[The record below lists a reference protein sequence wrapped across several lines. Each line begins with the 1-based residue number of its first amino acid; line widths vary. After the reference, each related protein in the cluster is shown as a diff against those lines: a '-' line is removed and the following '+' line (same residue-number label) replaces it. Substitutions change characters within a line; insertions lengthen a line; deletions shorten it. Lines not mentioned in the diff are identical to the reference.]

1 VERELAQRWI
11 DRYEACQ
18 EFYVADREERFTVIG
33 DVLARTGPERGA
45 PLILDLGCGPG
56 SLTVR
61 LASRF
66 PTARLIGVDAD
77 ALLLALARAAYA
89 GAAEF
94 VEADLA
100 DLDVDTVLAGRGPV
114 DAVVSTSALHWL
126 DADTLGALYRRLAG
140 VLRPGGVLVNGD
152 HLRDAQPVLADLGPA
167 LRDLRA
173 VRSGARRV
181 EDWSGWWAA
190 VAEEPALAGV
200 LAERGERRA
209 GAALGGELTVQRHQ
223 ELLLA
228 AGFAE
233 AGVVWRFGHDTVLVA
248 VR

>member
-1 VERELAQRWI
+1 MERELAQRWI
-11 DRYEACQ
+11 ERYEVCQ

-33 DVLARTGPERGA
+33 DVIARTGAGQDE

-61 LASRF
+61 LATRF
-66 PTARLIGVDAD
+66 PAARVIGVDAD
-77 ALLLALARAAYA
+77 ALLLTLARAAHLDA
-89 GAAEF
+89 VEF
-94 VEADLA
+94 VEADIA
-100 DLDVDTVLAGRGPV
+100 DLDLGAVLAERGPV

-126 DADTLGALYRRLAG
+126 DEDTLGELYRRLAG

-190 VAEEPALAGV
+190 VAEEPALAGA
-200 LAERGERRA
+200 LAQRGERKA